1 MIMEEKWFG
10 RIWTKEEET
19 LINLIEKNGEL
30 FEDMLFSKDTIS
42 HTYIAVKSSYN
53 NVDTW
58 VDDEIAIPDQLA
70 YFSYTFFDFHVQ
82 KIDDGS
88 IGCFNMQEQSITID
102 PGYLH
107 DESTILHEMIHLH
120 EYVLNELPLFYHDAY
135 FYCLYKS
142 LQSKIVDLDERI
154 EAHGHLLNE
163 QQLYSRGGLHDIL
176 FLLKSFD
183 LDLKMGYKLGSVMGY
198 GYK

>member
-53 NVDTW
+53 NDDTW
-58 VDDEIAIPDQLA
+58 VDDEIAIPEQLE

-88 IGCFNMQEQSITID
+88 MGCFNMK
-102 PGYLH
+102 
-107 DESTILHEMIHLH
+107 
-120 EYVLNELPLFYHDAY
+120 NN
-135 FYCLYKS
+135 
-142 LQSKIVDLDERI
+142 
-154 EAHGHLLNE
+154 LL
-163 QQLYSRGGLHDIL
+163 L
-176 FLLKSFD
+176 
-183 LDLKMGYKLGSVMGY
+183 
-198 GYK
+198 